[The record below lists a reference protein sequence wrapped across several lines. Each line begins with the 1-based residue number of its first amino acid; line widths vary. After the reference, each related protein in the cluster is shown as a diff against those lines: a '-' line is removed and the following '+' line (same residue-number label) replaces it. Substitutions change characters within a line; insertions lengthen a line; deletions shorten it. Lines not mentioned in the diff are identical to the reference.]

1 MTAARSEALGATR
14 DEDRIQAP
22 VLGMVLFVASEV
34 MCFRGLLGAYA

>member
-1 MTAARSEALGATR
+1 MTAARSEALGGTR

-34 MCFRGLLGAYA
+34 MFLRGLLNAPA